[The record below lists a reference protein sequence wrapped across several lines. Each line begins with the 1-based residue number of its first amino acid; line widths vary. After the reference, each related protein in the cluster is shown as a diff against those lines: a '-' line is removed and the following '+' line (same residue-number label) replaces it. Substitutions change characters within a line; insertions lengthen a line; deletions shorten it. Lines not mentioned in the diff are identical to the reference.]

1 MSFGAR
7 VIAALG
13 WTAGGRL
20 VAQVVAWGVTIVVMR
35 ILDPTDYGLLAMA
48 TVLTGFAGLFASLG
62 LGGAVVHAREIDTAT
77 LRGVFGMVIAMNC
90 GLFVLVYFAAPAVAI
105 FFGEDRLTAIIRVI
119 AIQFLVGVIG
129 VIPDS
134 MLARELEFKQRA
146 LLELSAAIVGAA
158 TTLALAL
165 AGWGVWSLVYGSL
178 VGATWSAVGLNFI
191 RPFFHLPILA
201 FRRLREL
208 FAFGGYVIMS
218 RMLLYTYLQA
228 DMVIGGRFL
237 GKEQVGY
244 YSVGMHLA
252 SLPVQRISAILNEV
266 AFPAF
271 ARIQDE
277 RERVARYLLQSIRLL
292 SLLSFP
298 VFWGIAVVAPEF
310 VRVLLGDK
318 WEPAI
323 LPLQLLAF
331 LMPVRMIGQ
340 LMPPTLQGIGQ
351 AKLVARNQLQ
361 ACVVMVIA
369 FLVGVRYGIIGL
381 SLAWLVAFPLVFL
394 VNLRTWLP
402 VLGMPANQ
410 LLGAMARP
418 AVAAAG
424 MFGAVAAARL
434 VDVPAGAHALTFL
447 VLVGV
452 ASYVSL
458 SFAINREGVRDLTS
472 LVQGRRS
479 RPPRIS

>member
-20 VAQVVAWGVTIVVMR
+20 VAQVAAWGVTIVVMR

-90 GLFVLVYFAAPAVAI
+90 GLFVVVYFTAPAVAI

-134 MLARELEFKQRA
+134 MLARELEFKRRA
-146 LLELSAAIVGAA
+146 LLELSASIVGAA

-323 LPLQLLAF
+323 LPLQLLAL
-331 LMPVRMIGQ
+331 LMPIRMIGQ

-452 ASYVSL
+452 ASYVAL

-479 RPPRIS
+479 RAPRIS

>member
-90 GLFVLVYFAAPAVAI
+90 GLFVVVYFTAPAVAI

-134 MLARELEFKQRA
+134 MLARELEFKRRA
-146 LLELSAAIVGAA
+146 LLELSASIVGAA

-452 ASYVSL
+452 ASYVAL

-479 RPPRIS
+479 RAPRIS

>member
-90 GLFVLVYFAAPAVAI
+90 GLFVVVYFTAPAVAI

-134 MLARELEFKQRA
+134 MLARELEFKRRA
-146 LLELSAAIVGAA
+146 LLELSASIVGAA

-298 VFWGIAVVAPEF
+298 VFWGIAAVAPEF

-323 LPLQLLAF
+323 LPLQLLAL
-331 LMPVRMIGQ
+331 LMPIRMIGQ

-452 ASYVSL
+452 ASYVAL

-479 RPPRIS
+479 RAPRIS